1 MFRNEMSLRSYDHQ
15 SSSGV
20 SSANSQELVTSDSGH
35 SSGSH
40 QLQSS
45 KSVSAASCSSS
56 GIASADNHPH
66 QPVSEPSPASKHTDS
81 TDPPDVSSNAAIVQQ
96 PGPSTDTP
104 PTSPPPEYR
113 PEFSFSEVRLREALA
128 RSTRADINSL
138 EPIPGSSGDS
148 GGESLPTPTPV
159 VGGERVTSEERIR
172 QLEEELERE
181 RGKVRERDR
190 TIAELEQKLMKYQL
204 DELKGVMD

>member
-56 GIASADNHPH
+56 GIASADNHPL
-66 QPVSEPSPASKHTDS
+66 QPVSEQSPASKLTDS
-81 TDPPDVSSNAAIVQQ
+81 TDPPDVSSKAPLV

-159 VGGERVTSEERIR
+159 VAGERVTSEERIR